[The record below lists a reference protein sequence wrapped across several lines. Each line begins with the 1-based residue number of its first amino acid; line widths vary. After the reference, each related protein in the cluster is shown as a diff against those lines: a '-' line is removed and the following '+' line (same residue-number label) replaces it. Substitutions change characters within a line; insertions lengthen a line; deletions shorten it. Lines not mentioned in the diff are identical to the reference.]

1 MIFSMDVVALYP
13 SILKNMAEEA
23 VRKSIEN
30 STIKWENV
38 NTTQLVRHV
47 ATTYDR
53 SEIEKLGLSDIV
65 PRPKPR
71 TTFKSFVNPTK
82 KSKSTNG
89 NS

>member
-1 MIFSMDVVALYP
+1 MDVVALYL

-53 SEIEKLGLSDIV
+53 SEIEKLGL
-65 PRPKPR
+65 
-71 TTFKSFVNPTK
+71 
-82 KSKSTNG
+82 
-89 NS
+89 